1 MKLPKLENSSKFI
14 GLYVIDFGDHSATG
28 YTAPEVS
35 LLLESEK
42 FQHIK
47 VYKIHNAYSDGKL
60 ELKGVSNNTFSLEMG
75 MFFHEP
81 TQALAAKDY
90 KKLIDLAITSKFPCT
105 AKVNLAKYSDDKF
118 ATAII
123 FPAEY
128 NDQVSDWLLAN
139 KYQTTGS
146 ATGGI
151 DEVTKYYEDNP
162 EIVERHQFLAL
173 QQTRDINE
181 ILESLKQPVQR
192 YA

>member
-1 MKLPKLENSSKFI
+1 MNLPKLENSSKFV
-14 GLYVIDFGDHSATG
+14 GLYVIDFGDHSSTG
-28 YTAPEVS
+28 FTTPEVS

-47 VYKIHNAYSDGKL
+47 VYKIHNANPDGTL
-60 ELKGVSNNTFSLEMG
+60 ELKGISNNTFSLEMG
-75 MFFHEP
+75 MFFNEP

-118 ATAII
+118 AVAII
-123 FPAEY
+123 FPSEY
-128 NDQVSDWLLAN
+128 NSEVSNWLLAN
-139 KYQTTGS
+139 DYQTTGQ

-151 DEVTKYYEDNP
+151 DAATQYYNDKP
-162 EIVERHQFLAL
+162 EILENHQLFAS
-173 QQTRDINE
+173 QQTRDIDE
-181 ILESLKQPVQR
+181 ILESLNNPVQR